1 MNVAD
6 WLASRGLDLAAMGGA
21 YVFLLTSLAATAL
34 CYYLARRYTVIS
46 PNQAARHYGLH
57 VAVVMIALIVA
68 TVLENELVPG
78 RATLNYSAVPQ
89 ILLLLVVHLCIYY
102 RQDTRLIAL
111 GAASV
116 AGSALAVPVFSLLTS
131 AVHYT
136 QWIALTVLAALLGA
150 LSVKSVSTQRGFM
163 KATSIYVDSK
173 ERPAQAEVAG
183 KPWLGLPQW
192 VGLICA
198 SLLLAALNAVL
209 RGSPPA
215 DVPAMDVML
224 GSAELI
230 AVTGLVAAVPT
241 VSYWVARRHW
251 MPELTRFVWL
261 VWLVVG
267 FAFSYSNF
275 LKSLA

>member
-6 WLASRGLDLAAMGGA
+6 WLASRGLDLPSLGGA
-21 YVFLLTSLAATAL
+21 YLFLLASLTGTAL

-57 VAVVMIALIVA
+57 VAVVMIALLVA

-78 RATLNYSAVPQ
+78 RATLSYSAVPQ
-89 ILLLLVVHLCIYY
+89 ILLLLIVHVWIHF

-116 AGSALAVPVFSLLTS
+116 AGSALAMLVFWALTS
-131 AVHYT
+131 AVHYPH
-136 QWIALTVLAALLGA
+136 WVALAVLAALLA
-150 LSVKSVSTQRGFM
+150 VLSFKSVSTQRGFM
-163 KATSIYVDSK
+163 TAKSIYVDSK
-173 ERPAQAEVAG
+173 EHPAQAAVAG
-183 KPWLGLPQW
+183 KPWLGLAQW

-209 RGSPPA
+209 RGGRPA
-215 DVPAMDVML
+215 EVPATEVMM

-230 AVTGLVAAVPT
+230 AVTAIVAAVPT
-241 VSYWVARRHW
+241 ASYWLARRHW

-267 FAFSYSNF
+267 FAFSYGNF